1 MIGAIAFL
9 RRRHR
14 MIFLRAEAAIA
25 LFHQSLAIFEHIGDA
40 QGQAATRREL
50 GKLKANQGDTDGA
63 IQLFEESLAS
73 TDQIGWIP
81 GKWPTL
87 SWLASIAEQQGDLAK
102 ALACREEELAIREQ
116 IKAP

>member
-1 MIGAIAFL
+1 VP
-9 RRRHR
+9 RPRS
-14 MIFLRAEAAIA
+14 
-25 LFHQSLAIFEHIGDA
+25 LFNQQSLAIEERIGHA
-40 QGQAATRREL
+40 QGQAATWREF

-102 ALACREEELAIREQ
+102 ALACREKELAIREQ